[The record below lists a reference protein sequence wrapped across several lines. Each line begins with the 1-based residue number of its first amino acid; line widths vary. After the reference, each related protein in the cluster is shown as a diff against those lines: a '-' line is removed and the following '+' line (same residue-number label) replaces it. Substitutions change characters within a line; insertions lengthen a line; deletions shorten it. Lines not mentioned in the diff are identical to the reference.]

1 MPKKKKTVK
10 SGKAVK
16 KNSSFFQ
23 THKHLKW
30 LLPLLL
36 LVIVGSLFVVK
47 HTLSDQNIVEK
58 SAVIKQEIKQ
68 AIPLHLDQEKLTPTV
83 TPVETGF

>member
-1 MPKKKKTVK
+1 MPKKKTTAK
-10 SGKAVK
+10 SVKAVK
-16 KNSSFFQ
+16 KHSSFFQ

-36 LVIVGSLFVVK
+36 LAVVGLLFVVK
-47 HTLSDQNIVEK
+47 HTLSDQNTVER
-58 SAVIKQEIKQ
+58 VVIIKQQIKQ